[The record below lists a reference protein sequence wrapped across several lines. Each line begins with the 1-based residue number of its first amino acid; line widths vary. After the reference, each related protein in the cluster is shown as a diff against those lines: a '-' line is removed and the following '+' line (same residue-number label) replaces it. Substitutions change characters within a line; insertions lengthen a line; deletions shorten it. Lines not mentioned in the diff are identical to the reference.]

1 MKLTMTRVL
10 TPLAALAFA
19 FSAQAALPANE
30 GFEGAQLDASWT
42 FVPGT
47 DSAPDAS
54 AITAYGDD
62 AKPAD
67 SLVGTDLPGL
77 PDGFTSDG
85 DNYLKLSTE
94 DGTLFRKVNGDD
106 GMSAGAGLY
115 LDTVVQFTVTDQGDR
130 PVPSTTLGEEDKFII
145 WLEAGASTTNLC
157 VYGGEYGLSETT
169 IGLTQ
174 SKVYTL
180 SADDV
185 EIEPGTWHRLTVKA
199 VSNMGLELDASSSY
213 SIGDVP
219 AFQVYVD
226 GVLLKPVESMLADS
240 GLSQEFVNWE
250 TIGTAGFVPAMVPGG
265 MLSKVGFSGEGK
277 LDDVV
282 ITTQMPGVEPHDTVT
297 FTWVS
302 EKVASITP
310 YANGT
315 ELGTFTTSPAVI
327 NVPVGATVSLA
338 TEDIAATTGYNEA
351 YFAFGEG
358 TTEADVA
365 EGGKSLS
372 YEFDAEAGV
381 SATIALD
388 IEYTLAYDVTV
399 DWSSLVLD
407 AVVGITI
414 GDVTISDD
422 GLFDGSYVV
431 NGLAP
436 GASFSVTVAY
446 VPGSPLQTV
455 YELESDPIGGLT
467 INGSTITIPV
477 DYMESG
483 DVSLT
488 VSLSAE
494 APAAKLF
501 AIGDTQYTLDE
512 LAAAL
517 AGDGITTSQAQPL
530 TLLDDVELEEG
541 LTIAADSEQWL
552 DLAGKTLTGP
562 AEGTLFTVVGTLNIV
577 DSGVGGAVE
586 AGTIASV
593 AATGVLNLTAGDYTG
608 DFDLTEDGVI
618 YITGGTFDAD
628 VEGATFP
635 VGYGLVYDE
644 GDEVFEYAI
653 KTYTITYDLNEGS
666 GTAPADTTF
675 TVESAGTIAG
685 GDDLTAPAGK
695 TFGGWNTAADG
706 SGTDYAAGA
715 ATPEVTAVLPDTIP
729 LYAKWVDAATPL
741 KPGEQDTTEYD
752 SAEAA
757 QAAAD
762 DITIAVPEAVA
773 AVPGLDQEAYKA
785 LFAAKPVAK
794 NDKFVLEVGFADAAV
809 TGTLQPQANAD
820 AAAVLD
826 ATATTIATTPGLYYS
841 LKQGT
846 TLDGMTEGTRVLATG
861 DTVTLSDLGLDKTGT
876 AGFYKVLINFA
887 PKAE

>member
-19 FSAQAALPANE
+19 FSAQADLPANE

-94 DGTLFRKVNGDD
+94 DGTLFRKVNGDA

-130 PVPSTTLGEEDKFII
+130 PVPSTTSGEEDKFII

-169 IGLTQ
+169 IGLTR

-199 VSNMGLELDASSSY
+199 VSNMGLDATGSQY
-213 SIGDVP
+213 TVGEIP

-240 GLSQEFVNWE
+240 GLSQEFVNWSA
-250 TIGTAGFVPAMVPGG
+250 IGTAGFVPAMVPGG

-297 FTWVS
+297 FTWES

-315 ELGTFTTSPAVI
+315 ELGTFTASPATI
-327 NVPVGATVSLA
+327 NVPVGATITLA
-338 TEDIAATTGYNEA
+338 AEEMGAAQGYNSS
-351 YFAFGEG
+351 YFAFGES
-358 TTEADVA
+358 EVADVA

-372 YEFDAEAGV
+372 YEFDSEAGL

-399 DWSSLVLD
+399 DWSSLLLD
-407 AVVGITI
+407 DVVGITI

-422 GLFDGSYVV
+422 GLFESSYEVK
-431 NGLAP
+431 GLAP

-446 VPGSPLQTV
+446 VPGSPLQTI
-455 YELESDPIGGLT
+455 YDLTSDPDGGLT

-494 APAAKLF
+494 APATKLF

-512 LAAAL
+512 LAEAL

-541 LTIAADSEQWL
+541 LTIVADSEQWL
-552 DLAGKTLTGP
+552 DLAGNTLTGP
-562 AEGTLFTVVGTLNIV
+562 AEGTLFTVAGTLNIV

-608 DFDLTEDGVI
+608 EFDLDEDGVI

-635 VGYGLVYDE
+635 VGYGLVYDA

-653 KTYTITYDLNEGS
+653 KTYTITYNLNEGS
-666 GTAPADTTF
+666 GTTPADTTF

-715 ATPEVTAVLPDTIP
+715 ATPEVTAELEDFT
-729 LYAKWVDAATPL
+729 LYAKWVEESKGVEPGQQDA
-741 KPGEQDTTEYD
+741 TEYD

-757 QAAAD
+757 QAAAG
-762 DITIAVPEAVA
+762 DITIAVPEAVAA

-861 DTVTLSDLGLDKTGT
+861 DTVSLSDLGLDKTGT